1 MEAPTDAISEVEW
14 NLLRAHEAIARA
26 RNLSRQLSMLEL
38 RASGRAM
45 DDPAILPASLLEAQT
60 LVPTHLE
67 GLEPAGAEEASSVAT
82 APAGEPRPSVPQEAL
97 AEASS
102 SGSST
107 DIDDSEEDMGVVS
120 DLSAPAMFVAQ
131 KLVLLQQRQNH
142 TLRQLMLLRLQQ
154 MQ

>member
-1 MEAPTDAISEVEW
+1 MEPSDATTSDFVEM

-45 DDPAILPASLLEAQT
+45 DNPAELPSLLEGQT
-60 LVPTHLE
+60 LNPLE
-67 GLEPAGAEEASSVAT
+67 LETAGAEEEEASSVA
-82 APAGEPRPSVPQEAL
+82 APVGELRPSGLPEAL

-102 SGSST
+102 SASS
-107 DIDDSEEDMGVVS
+107 DIDDDS
-120 DLSAPAMFVAQ
+120 DDVALGLSSAPAVFVAQ
-131 KLVLLQQRQNH
+131 KLVLLQQRQNQ